1 MKKEEL
7 YVKLDNKIFFTKDDN
22 EEHINKKIG
31 FDNRLIIVLYALY
44 INSTR
49 FNKYIGSLDYLITQ
63 CGYEVNKKSKASIK
77 ALLNTL
83 HELKLITIESI
94 DKEIV
99 IDVSAIESVEERYF
113 HLYYKEVEK
122 ILNADVKVQEK
133 LNTLNVYCCLK
144 SHFNKVSYVCY
155 PSYETIEKE
164 TGLNNKTITKCLNNL
179 VDLEMIA
186 YGTVGYIVSDNKK
199 RMDTN
204 NYVIVSECEG
214 AEMYF
219 GVELI
224 DFVNG
229 KLKYALALRKNQLEE
244 EGYKIVNDKD
254 KRQEILVASANKTN
268 SKKNSVIEPKEEV
281 IEVAP
286 ETKVKDKPKSSN
298 PFGIQVTQD
307 IEDWGTNDTFTQ
319 KVKKV
324 KYNPPKR
331 NNIVEEFKDVMHCN
345 SFVDNVISDEENE
358 LYKIE
363 HEAEMEWSK
372 GMTEYIE
379 SHYGE
384 IKTYTRNDLNEEC
397 SNSGLFG

>member
-99 IDVSAIESVEERYF
+99 IDVSTIESVEERYF

-179 VDLEMIA
+179 VDLEMIV

-268 SKKNSVIEPKEEV
+268 IKKNNVIEPKEEV
-281 IEVAP
+281 I
-286 ETKVKDKPKSSN
+286 DKPKSSN
-298 PFGIQVTQD
+298 PFGIKVTQEID
-307 IEDWGTNDTFTQ
+307 DWGTNDTFTQ

-345 SFVDNVISDEENE
+345 SFVDEVITDEENE
-358 LYKIE
+358 MYKIE
-363 HEAEMEWSK
+363 HELQMEENK
-372 GMTEYIE
+372 LIAEYIE
-379 SHYGE
+379 NLDGRE
-384 IKTYTRNDLNEEC
+384 FKAYTTNELNEEC
-397 SNSGLFG
+397 AKLFG